1 MMAAEH
7 CAYCDRTL
15 QYLLRTFFDII
26 MLRKGPDSV
35 PASMSVLAFAIG
47 LLLLSFFCSA
57 MLSPDSGSDDL
68 GLSFLVTIASYLL
81 FWLVIAVTGYSHRLV
96 PTISSI
102 MACGSLLTIV
112 QVAVQVFLSPFLSV
126 NLVFI
131 VAWLIQIWKIPVKG
145 HIIARAI
152 GRHWYFGI
160 AIAMTIFVMQ
170 YAAYLA
176 LIRPAPN

>member
-1 MMAAEH
+1 
-7 CAYCDRTL
+7 
-15 QYLLRTFFDII
+15 
-26 MLRKGPDSV
+26 
-35 PASMSVLAFAIG
+35 MSVLAFAIG
-47 LLLLSFFCSA
+47 LLLLSFFCTA
-57 MLSPDSGSDDL
+57 MLMTDSGGDDL
-68 GLSFLVTIASYLL
+68 SLSFLITIASYLL
-81 FWLVIAVTGYSHRLV
+81 FWLVLVVNGYSHRLV

-102 MACGSLLTIV
+102 MACGSILSIV
-112 QVAVQVFLSPFLSV
+112 QVAAQVFLSPFLSA
-126 NLVFI
+126 NLIFI

-176 LIRPAPN
+176 LTGPVPN